1 VKLPFGLQITRRK
14 SASSVCLDNKPVASD
29 DHPGLFYRN
38 DGEHAVYSYRR
49 PNVGFDIIWPE
60 PPQDMNP
67 ELVNLSL
74 SSLVL
79 KVEKMLRGDHFDI
92 CPITSI
98 VSDFSIDKSED
109 ADVAIE
115 ILRSIH
121 CIDYRHLPKGMKQRI
136 PSLLSC
142 VFTGGAFPLSQ
153 ASGGATAAETAHQE
167 TAVAKP

>member
-1 VKLPFGLQITRRK
+1 MKLPFGFEITRRK
-14 SASSVCLDNKPVASD
+14 SASGICLDNKPVASA

-49 PNVGFDIIWPE
+49 PKLGFDIIWPE
-60 PPQDMNP
+60 PPEGMNP

-74 SSLVL
+74 ASLVL
-79 KVEKMLRGDHFDI
+79 KVEKMLRGDHFDV

-98 VSDFSIDKSED
+98 ISDFSIEKSED

-121 CIDYRHLPKGMKQRI
+121 CVDYKHLPKGMKQRI

-142 VFTGGAFPLSQ
+142 VFTGGVFPLSKS
-153 ASGGATAAETAHQE
+153 SGEATADVTAPQE
-167 TAVAKP
+167 TAVAKL